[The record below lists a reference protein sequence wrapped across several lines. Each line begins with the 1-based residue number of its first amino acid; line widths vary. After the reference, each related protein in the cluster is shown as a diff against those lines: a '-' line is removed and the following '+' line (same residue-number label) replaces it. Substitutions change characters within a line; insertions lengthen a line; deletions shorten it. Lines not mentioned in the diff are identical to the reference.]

1 MAYQSFPWQ
10 SGDSESAQKL
20 LALRL
25 PDLSGLRVLDIGCNA
40 GFFCGYA
47 AWQGAAEVVGV
58 DMNGDFIAMARE
70 IFPKCRF
77 LCQDWTTLDNS
88 RYDVILF
95 LSAIHYAQ
103 DQKAM
108 LDFLMERV
116 APGGT
121 LVLEIGMA
129 PGPEDEFV
137 EVTRSI
143 DKRFF
148 PTRAKLKSMLS
159 GYAVKAIGKSAPQK
173 GDPIPRLV
181 YHVSH
186 RRPVAVTLLD
196 SPHTGK
202 TSIAN
207 TIFREDMRVITGDRL
222 YHEILQGKRDAPPEI
237 RVALSAVKEG
247 NVPNCAAATYHICK
261 NGWVSLL
268 GDLISAEAGGSD
280 FVLDMYVSPP
290 WREALKSRLAEKGF
304 FVADL
309 QLFEAASRQ
318 HASRNTSRELCGQYM
333 DYLAH
338 DFLINEKD
346 YLAANPD
353 VAAAIERGRC
363 PDAQTHYWFYGRREG
378 RKLRP
383 ECPDGQKH

>member
-10 SGDSESAQKL
+10 TGDSESAQKL
-20 LALRL
+20 RALQL

-47 AWQGAAEVVGV
+47 AWQGASEVVGV

-70 IFPKCRF
+70 IFPGCRF
-77 LCQDWTTLDNS
+77 VCQDWATLDDS
-88 RYDVILF
+88 KYDVILF
-95 LSAIHYAQ
+95 LSAIHYAP
-103 DQKAM
+103 DQRAM

-116 APGGT
+116 SPRGM
-121 LVLEIGMA
+121 LVLEIGVA
-129 PGPEDEFV
+129 PGSENKFV
-137 EVTRSI
+137 EVSRSI

-148 PTRAKLKSMLS
+148 PTSAKLESMLS
-159 GYAVKAIGKSAPQK
+159 RYAIKVIGKSVPQG
-173 GDPIPRLV
+173 GDPIPRMV

-196 SPHTGK
+196 APHTGK
-202 TSIAN
+202 SSIARA
-207 TIFREDMRVITGDRL
+207 IFREDMRVISGDTL
-222 YHEILQGKRDAPPEI
+222 YYEILHGKRDAPPEI
-237 RVALSAVKEG
+237 RVALSMVKEG
-247 NVPNCAAATYHICK
+247 DTLNCASATYHICK

-268 GDLISAEAGGSD
+268 GDLIAEAAQGSG

-290 WREALKSRLAEKGF
+290 WREALRSCLDEKGF

-309 QLFEAASRQ
+309 RLFEAESRL
-318 HASRNTSRELCGQYM
+318 RGRETSRELSGKYM

-363 PDAQTHYWFYGRREG
+363 PDAQTHYWFYGRAED
-378 RKLRP
+378 RKLK
-383 ECPDGQKH
+383 PDSGDGKEH